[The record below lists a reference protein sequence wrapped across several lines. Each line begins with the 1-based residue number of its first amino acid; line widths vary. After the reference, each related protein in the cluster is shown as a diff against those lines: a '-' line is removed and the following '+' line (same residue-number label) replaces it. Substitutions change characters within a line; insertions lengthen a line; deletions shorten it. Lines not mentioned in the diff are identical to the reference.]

1 MGWTIGLVAVALIA
15 AVALRKVQSRRAA
28 LAAASAPASA
38 PLALELA
45 ASDVVVARQ
54 AELVGTLAISGG
66 LKAVNSAVVKAKVA
80 AEVKALSVR
89 EGDTVKAGQVIGQL
103 DTLEVDLRLRQ
114 AEQTAASARSQ
125 LDIAKRSLENNRALV
140 DKGFISS
147 TALEASIATEA
158 GAAATFQAAAAATD
172 LARKARA
179 DAVLVAPIAGIV
191 SQRLAQVG
199 ERVAVDTKL
208 IEIVDLSRIELE
220 AALAPEDVGGVQIG
234 QAARLAVDGL
244 AEPVAAKVA
253 RINPSTQAGTRAVM
267 VYLALAPQPALRQ
280 GLFARGSIESQ
291 RKRSLVVPLSAVR
304 VDQAQPYL
312 LEVVSGKVVQRSV
325 TLGLR
330 GDSAF
335 DGRLE
340 SAVEIA
346 SGLADGATVLRGSA
360 GTVRDGT
367 PVKLAV
373 VGVGVG
379 PAASAPPAPSA
390 SASASAVATAR

>member
-1 MGWTIGLVAVALIA
+1 LAV
-15 AVALRKVQSRRAA
+15 
-28 LAAASAPASA
+28 
-38 PLALELA
+38 
-45 ASDVVVARQ
+45 
-54 AELVGTLAISGG
+54 SGG
-66 LKAVNSAVVKAKVA
+66 LKAVNSAVVRTKIASEIKS
-80 AEVKALSVR
+80 LTVR

-158 GAAATFQAAAAATD
+158 GATATYQAAAAATD
-172 LARKARA
+172 LARKART
-179 DAVLVAPIAGIV
+179 DSVLVAPIAGIV

-220 AALAPEDVGGVQIG
+220 AAIAPEDVGGVQIG
-234 QAARLAVDGL
+234 QAARLTVDGL
-244 AEPVAAKVA
+244 VDPVAAKVA

-267 VYLALAPQPALRQ
+267 VYLALAPQPGLRQ
-280 GLFARGSIESQ
+280 GLFARGSIEAQ
-291 RKRSLVVPLSAVR
+291 RKRALVVPLSAVR

-312 LEVVSGKVVQRSV
+312 LEVASGKVMQRSV
-325 TLGLR
+325 TLGSR
-330 GDSAF
+330 GDAGF

-340 SAVEIA
+340 NAVEIVK
-346 SGLADGATVLRGSA
+346 GIADGAIVLRGGA

-367 PVKLAV
+367 AVKLGTA
-373 VGVGVG
+373 
-379 PAASAPPAPSA
+379 PASAATS
-390 SASASAVATAR
+390 SSAVATAR